1 MTTTPKT
8 CACADCGHEQTTMDP
23 CESCGSIRTVLISV
37 LVECFGANWRDA
49 FRSVPG
55 PETDV

>member
-8 CACADCGHEQTTMDP
+8 CACADCGHEQITMDP
-23 CESCGSIRTVLISV
+23 CEACSSVRVVLISV
-37 LVECFGANWRDA
+37 LVECFGTNWRDA

-55 PETDV
+55 PEDA